1 INNKKGAYEVASY
14 LISNGHRR
22 IVILAGPQYTKTAQ
36 DRFMGWKKALEEKAL
51 FREEFAFWGNFS
63 IDSGY
68 EMMKK
73 VFNNLGK
80 VDAVFACNDLIAL
93 GAIQAIEEKKY
104 KIPDDIS
111 IIGFDDIYLSRFLKS
126 PLTTVK
132 QPIYDMG
139 KIAAE
144 ILLDRMSSS
153 KDFVPKKVVIEGN
166 LIERGSVAKKT

>member
-1 INNKKGAYEVASY
+1 
-14 LISNGHRR
+14 
-22 IVILAGPQYTKTAQ
+22 
-36 DRFMGWKKALEEKAL
+36 
-51 FREEFAFWGNFS
+51 
-63 IDSGY
+63 
-68 EMMKK
+68 MKK

-80 VDAVFACNDLIAL
+80 FDAVFACNDLIAL

-166 LIERGSVAKKT
+166 LIERGSVARKT

>member
-1 INNKKGAYEVASY
+1 LHSG
-14 LISNGHRR
+14 
-22 IVILAGPQYTKTAQ
+22 VIFL
-36 DRFMGWKKALEEKAL
+36 
-51 FREEFAFWGNFS
+51 S
-63 IDSGY
+63 
-68 EMMKK
+68 
-73 VFNNLGK
+73 GK

-166 LIERGSVAKKT
+166 LIERGSVARKT